1 MDYVLGSHGSES
13 PAWPADPFLWVC
25 VKRRENE
32 FGLAPR
38 EVDLAARAGSQGS
51 FPLWLPLAAQMP
63 CIHALPQRRRARRRN
78 PGRPRR
84 PDPDASLDHALG
96 AKLGSKRPAP
106 LSARAALGTNR
117 GMTDR
122 ALLVDVGSD
131 NVASRSGE

>member
-1 MDYVLGSHGSES
+1 MHCPNVAERG
-13 PAWPADPFLWVC
+13 
-25 VKRRENE
+25 
-32 FGLAPR
+32 
-38 EVDLAARAGSQGS
+38 AAIQAGQGG
-51 FPLWLPLAAQMP
+51 PT
-63 CIHALPQRRRARRRN
+63 
-78 PGRPRR
+78 
-84 PDPDASLDHALG
+84 DASLDHALG